1 MMKDVDEMPCQKD
14 VEKILCQRRPGWN
27 QVKLGDLV
35 KFENTNITNR
45 GTGYEYTMHCK
56 YFDRNNS
63 VDLAAYQWGKWI
75 RLCARTTLM
84 VVLGTIIVRLA
95 KDWETHCLM
104 PPNERIIFSI
114 QNDPI

>member
-1 MMKDVDEMPCQKD
+1 MMKDVDEMFCQKD
-14 VEKILCQRRPGWN
+14 VEKIVCQKRPGWN

-63 VDLAAYQWGKWI
+63 VDLAAYQ
-75 RLCARTTLM
+75 
-84 VVLGTIIVRLA
+84 
-95 KDWETHCLM
+95 
-104 PPNERIIFSI
+104 
-114 QNDPI
+114 